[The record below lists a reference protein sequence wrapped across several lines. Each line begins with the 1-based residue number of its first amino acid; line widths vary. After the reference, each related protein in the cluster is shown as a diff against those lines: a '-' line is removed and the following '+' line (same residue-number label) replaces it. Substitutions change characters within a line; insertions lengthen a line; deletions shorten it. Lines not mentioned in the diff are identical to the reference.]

1 MRQRSAVSTFLV
13 LVPAGILAAVLS
25 GCTTAAPDWTFPPS
39 SASGVGPPATSPPA
53 TSPPATSLPATSPPA
68 TSTQAPAATAAPPA
82 DHGGMSPQPV
92 PDSAGP
98 ILGTLVVRAFD
109 IGYEPAALS
118 VGGPGRY
125 LVRFVN
131 DGTVAHD
138 ITFADGTMIDA
149 PAGATVEG
157 EVLIP
162 PDGLAFACSIPGHA
176 QAGQEGM
183 VEPMA

>member
-1 MRQRSAVSTFLV
+1 MRQRFAVSTFLV
-13 LVPAGILAAVLS
+13 LIPAVVVATVVS
-25 GCTTAAPDWTFPPS
+25 GCAAAAAPDWTFPPS
-39 SASGVGPPATSPPA
+39 AASGVGPSETSA
-53 TSPPATSLPATSPPA
+53 PA
-68 TSTQAPAATAAPPA
+68 TSTQVPAGTGTPA
-82 DHGGMSPQPV
+82 DHGGMSAQPV
-92 PDSAGP
+92 PNGAGP
-98 ILGTLVVRAFD
+98 VLGTLVVRAFD
-109 IGYEPAALS
+109 IGYEPVALS

-138 ITFADGTMIDA
+138 ITFADGTMIDD